1 MVAIVFSLLSENL
14 VIIILFPPPKKNE
27 SFSTQKEKN
36 LSSYPVPYGSRS
48 GPLTKPGPPGTRTP
62 ATQYS
67 ALVEQIGPHTTIQLK
82 NFIIYT
88 VRILVTTL
96 KQKKERVPHVVFT

>member
-1 MVAIVFSLLSENL
+1 MSSSGA
-14 VIIILFPPPKKNE
+14 
-27 SFSTQKEKN
+27 
-36 LSSYPVPYGSRS
+36 SYPVPYGSRS